1 MNGKNQ
7 NIVGNQYGCLTVQKL
22 AYKKSR
28 KLYYTCL
35 CECGCEVDVRKD
47 QLIRGITK
55 SCGCLQKDIAEK
67 TMTENMKKHGLSNHL
82 PHNHIR
88 TNKYNTTCGSFYKLT
103 FVRSNNRTDYP
114 QYFDSYHS
122 SFYYFNKITFLKTT
136 PFFFLAIEVHLAVIS
151 RFLCTFRFR
160 YSVTH

>member
-67 TMTENMKKHGLSNHL
+67 TMTENMKKHGLSNHPL
-82 PHNHIR
+82 HRIFNSMKQRCYNEMIR
-88 TNKYNTTCGSFYKLT
+88 DLNIMVGVVYQSVMNGLM
-103 FVRSNNRTDYP
+103 
-114 QYFDSYHS
+114 
-122 SFYYFNKITFLKTT
+122 ILKHFTIG
-136 PFFFLAIEVHLAVIS
+136 LLKVDIKVD
-151 RFLCTFRFR
+151 
-160 YSVTH
+160 